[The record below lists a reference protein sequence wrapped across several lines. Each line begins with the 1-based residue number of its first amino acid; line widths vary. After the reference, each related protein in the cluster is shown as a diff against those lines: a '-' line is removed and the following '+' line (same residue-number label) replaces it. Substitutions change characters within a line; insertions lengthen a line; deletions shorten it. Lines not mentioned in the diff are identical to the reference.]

1 MSTTINREHILEL
14 KKEYP
19 SGTKV
24 HLIHM
29 NDYQA
34 PPAGTIGT
42 VTSVD
47 DMGTIHVSWE
57 NGSSLGLIPN
67 EDSFEK
73 I

>member
-19 SGTKV
+19 SKTKIR
-24 HLIHM
+24 LIHM

-34 PPAGTIGT
+34 PPADTIGT
-42 VTSVD
+42 VTSID

-57 NGSSLGLIPN
+57 NGSSLGLISG

>member
-1 MSTTINREHILEL
+1 MTRILDREHILAL

-19 SGTKV
+19 SKTKIR
-24 HLIHM
+24 LIHM

-47 DMGTIHVSWE
+47 EMGTIHVSWE
-57 NGSSLGLIPN
+57 NGSSLGLIPS

>member
-1 MSTTINREHILEL
+1 MSTTLNREQIFEL

-24 HLIHM
+24 RLIHM

-47 DMGTIHVSWE
+47 DMGTIRVSWE
-57 NGSSLGLIPN
+57 NGSSLGLISG

>member
-1 MSTTINREHILEL
+1 MSTTMNRKQILEL

-24 HLIHM
+24 RLIHM

-47 DMGTIHVSWE
+47 DMGTIRVSWE
-57 NGSSLGLIPN
+57 NGSSLGLIPG

>member
-1 MSTTINREHILEL
+1 MSTTINREHILKL

-19 SGTKV
+19 SKTKIR
-24 HLIHM
+24 LIHM

-34 PPAGTIGT
+34 PPTGTIGT

-47 DMGTIHVSWE
+47 DIGTIHVSWE
-57 NGSSLGLIPN
+57 NGSSLGLIPG